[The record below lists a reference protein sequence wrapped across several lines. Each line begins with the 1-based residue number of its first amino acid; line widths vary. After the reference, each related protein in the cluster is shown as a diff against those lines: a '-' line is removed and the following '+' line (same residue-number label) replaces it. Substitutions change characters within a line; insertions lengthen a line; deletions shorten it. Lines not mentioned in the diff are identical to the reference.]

1 MGCLSCFVPYPSA
14 MALIAVSASEKVEA
28 LKNASSDLQFM
39 FDKKGVDEDT
49 RIRFYHIGVTSVELL
64 SVVAKDQGDLEALL
78 ETNFGLDPKDLPSR
92 IKASKVVTA
101 WMAAKTRSAKQAELD
116 GECEARKIPKDI
128 GTSDIAAM
136 RKAFETAWWELE
148 DSLTPSKSYLEKK
161 LDEVEKDDLRAE
173 LLSEVLAVPED
184 DPDTLKTIWTSSHE
198 LRAVRVGSKV
208 SLPRDTEEFR
218 KRITLLG
225 TAWLFVSYQQTHK
238 RYFSGLTPQMF
249 NEYLS
254 YMLGEHVL
262 GLTAKDSGNRSFAAP
277 PWPLILSYEHAV
289 RSKAMMLIRKG
300 STFKDALKAAWED
313 PIVKE
318 RHFTTPL
325 CLETGGRKRPADSHP
340 AEYRQEPAKHP
351 RGGSKGAGKQKR
363 SKGAGK
369 GKGNKGKGGCARTT
383 PDGRSICFAFN
394 EASGCNKKRCKFL
407 HVCGVCFIKDMS
419 MQTCTHTGGRG

>member
-238 RYFSGLTPQMF
+238 RYLSGLTPRC
-249 NEYLS
+249 S
-254 YMLGEHVL
+254 TSTC
-262 GLTAKDSGNRSFAAP
+262 LTC
-277 PWPLILSYEHAV
+277 L
-289 RSKAMMLIRKG
+289 G
-300 STFKDALKAAWED
+300 STCW
-313 PIVKE
+313 
-318 RHFTTPL
+318 
-325 CLETGGRKRPADSHP
+325 G
-340 AEYRQEPAKHP
+340 
-351 RGGSKGAGKQKR
+351 
-363 SKGAGK
+363 
-369 GKGNKGKGGCARTT
+369 
-383 PDGRSICFAFN
+383 
-394 EASGCNKKRCKFL
+394 
-407 HVCGVCFIKDMS
+407 
-419 MQTCTHTGGRG
+419 

>member
-14 MALIAVSASEKVEA
+14 MALIAVTATEKVEA

-238 RYFSGLTPQMF
+238 RYFSGLTPQVF

-277 PWPLILSYEHAV
+277 PWPLLLSYEHAV

-325 CLETGGRKRPADSHP
+325 CLETGGRKRPADNYPDEHRK
-340 AEYRQEPAKHP
+340 ENAKHQKV
-351 RGGSKGAGKQKR
+351 GSKG
-363 SKGAGK
+363 SGK
-369 GKGNKGKGGCARTT
+369 GKSGKGKPGKGKTRGGKTTGGCARAT
-383 PDGRSICFAFN
+383 PDGKNICFAFN
-394 EASGCNKKRCKFL
+394 DVSGCNKTGCQFL
-407 HVCGVCFIKDMS
+407 HACGVCFAKGKT
-419 MQTCTHTGGRG
+419 MQTCTHG